1 MKIIRVH
8 EKTIHIENPIKI
20 SDLEYLID
28 PDAEYV

>member
-1 MKIIRVH
+1 MKKQSIL
-8 EKTIHIENPIKI
+8 KNPIKI